1 MKLHHIGIVVKNI
14 EESFGE
20 ITKFLQFN
28 ETTIPVKIESQKVNV
43 CFLKTSDVYLELIE
57 PIENDSP
64 VKKFSEIGGGFH
76 HLCFEVDDVKKQ
88 IEIMEENGARVIVEP
103 TRGFE
108 GRTIAFVLLNM
119 KNTNCNLIE
128 LAGKNNEI

>member
-1 MKLHHIGIVVKNI
+1 MKYLLYL
-14 EESFGE
+14 
-20 ITKFLQFN
+20 TKFLDFK
-28 ETTIPVKIESQKVNV
+28 ETTVPIGVKSQKVNV

-88 IEIMEENGARVIVEP
+88 IEIMKENGGRVIVEP